1 VRATGEACQQGELP
15 PNKALQLTVK
25 GRAQINRGKVW
36 RRTSA
41 LRPATAAALAGS

>member
-1 VRATGEACQQGELP
+1 MLSSRGYASTL

-25 GRAQINRGKVW
+25 GRAPIKRGRVW

-41 LRPATAAALAGS
+41 LRSATVAALAGS

>member
-1 VRATGEACQQGELP
+1 MKPRRQP

-25 GRAQINRGKVW
+25 GRAPIRRGRVW

-41 LRPATAAALAGS
+41 LRATTAAALAGS

>member
-1 VRATGEACQQGELP
+1 MAL

-25 GRAQINRGKVW
+25 GCAPVNRGRVW

-41 LRPATAAALAGS
+41 LRSATAAALAVS